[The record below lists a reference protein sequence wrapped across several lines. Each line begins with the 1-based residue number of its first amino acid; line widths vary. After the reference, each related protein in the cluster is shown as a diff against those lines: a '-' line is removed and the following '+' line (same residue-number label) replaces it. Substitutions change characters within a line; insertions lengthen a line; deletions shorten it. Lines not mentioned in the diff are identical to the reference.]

1 MSCHDDLCCCVVYS
15 NVEKQVEILNL
26 LSLIMMLKNKWLSL
40 ILDVDLMALP
50 ILKLEFSFKFL
61 EFIVYLRVS
70 SQNFMENHQGYF
82 II

>member
-26 LSLIMMLKNKWLSL
+26 LSLMMLKNKWLSL